1 MLNLA
6 VFPDAEPDETKD
18 LISLGVLFAVLL

>member
-6 VFPDAEPDETKD
+6 VFPDTQLDETRD
-18 LISLGVLFAVLL
+18 LIALGVLFAVLF